1 MKLKNAPQLCEGH
14 FYSNMFLVYRYVLL
28 NLLQVM
34 CHRVVVLYHHVVLML
49 CYRGRFE

>member
-1 MKLKNAPQLCEGH
+1 MKLKMPLNYVRGI

>member
-1 MKLKNAPQLCEGH
+1 MKLKMPLNYVRGIFTLIV
-14 FYSNMFLVYRYVLL
+14 LVYRYVLL